1 MYWNINNRGNFTTTI
16 KMMAIFKTR
25 IRLMRRTW
33 WTRRIWRIQRT
44 QRIWRIRRTRRTRR
58 TQRMRRI
65 QQTRQIWLICILI
78 RI

>member
-25 IRLMRRTW
+25 IRRMRQTW
-33 WTRRIWRIQRT
+33 WTRRIWRIQ
-44 QRIWRIRRTRRTRR
+44 RTRRTRR